1 MKPGNGKNQ
10 TRSRDPRKKRE
21 YYIHVRPR
29 LGLLS
34 KSVIKVNKAKIQR
47 KRNQTLYITKFNFS
61 CNKSEDNSVHLQICH
76 LTVNEVLS
84 RMILQQKKLSL
95 PRLMLAEWSV
105 QHCKGAPVG
114 LVVFSSWLG
123 RLLHKRYYVVTVP
136 NKALLHS
143 AYFLYLARG
152 PKINFHNTLLTS

>member
-1 MKPGNGKNQ
+1 VKPGNGKNQ
-10 TRSRDPRKKRE
+10 TRSRDPGKKWE

-47 KRNQTLYITKFNFS
+47 KRNQTLYITKSNFL

-84 RMILQQKKLSL
+84 RIILQQEKLSL
-95 PRLMLAEWSV
+95 PQLMLVEWSV
-105 QHCKGAPVG
+105 
-114 LVVFSSWLG
+114 
-123 RLLHKRYYVVTVP
+123 KR
-136 NKALLHS
+136 N
-143 AYFLYLARG
+143 G
-152 PKINFHNTLLTS
+152 Q